1 MGLVKRLKTKPLTK
15 EQIEYIWITISEQYA
30 DEFDEI
36 SVIDLVRA
44 VEEYHGIS

>member
-1 MGLVKRLKTKPLTK
+1 MTTKANKKKPLTE
-15 EQIEYIWITISEQYA
+15 EQIEYIWIAISERYA

-44 VEEYHGIS
+44 VEDYHGIS

>member
-1 MGLVKRLKTKPLTK
+1 MITMFKKKSKPLTE
-15 EQIEYIWITISEQYA
+15 EQIEYLWISISEQFG

-44 VEEYHGIS
+44 VEEYHGIK

>member
-1 MGLVKRLKTKPLTK
+1 MTTKKTTKIKPLTD
-15 EQIEYIWITISEQYA
+15 EQIELLWISVSDKYA

-44 VEEYHGIS
+44 VEEYYGIK

>member
-1 MGLVKRLKTKPLTK
+1 MGMVKKPKTKPLTD
-15 EQIEYIWITISEQYA
+15 EQIELLWISISEQYA

-44 VEEYHGIS
+44 VEEYHDIS

>member
-1 MGLVKRLKTKPLTK
+1 MITKKTKTKPLTD
-15 EQIEYIWITISEQYA
+15 EQIELLWISVSEKFA

-44 VEEYHGIS
+44 VEEYHGII

>member
-1 MGLVKRLKTKPLTK
+1 MITMFKKKKPLTE
-15 EQIEYIWITISEQYA
+15 EQIEYIWISISEQFG

-44 VEEYHGIS
+44 VEEYHGIK